1 VPKKKKPTA
10 IPLPTPRSRRSI
22 AICVGATVAL
32 LVADLAGKEWAEGAL
47 SAERP
52 TEPEAAVCEP
62 DEYDRVVYR
71 RIMTE
76 PVVIIDGYLELR
88 YAENCGAAFGLMRG
102 APPLARKVV
111 FGVAAV
117 LASVALFMMFV
128 RGRGGKLFAVS
139 VPLIVSGALGNL
151 VDRVRYGYVVD
162 FVRFH
167 LQDTWSYPTF
177 NVADIGI
184 TVGVILLVLDGF
196 RDAKRAKEA
205 ERAAQERP
213 PAAAPAE
220 RAHPRETAEKP
231 D

>member
-1 VPKKKKPTA
+1 MPEKKKPPAT
-10 IPLPTPRSRRSI
+10 PPPPPRSGRAI
-22 AICVGATVAL
+22 AACAAVSLGLLAID
-32 LVADLAGKEWAEGAL
+32 LVAKEWAEQAL
-47 SAERP
+47 SAER
-52 TEPEAAVCEP
+52 TVEPDEPVCEP
-62 DEYDRVVYR
+62 DEHGRIVYR

-76 PVVIIDGYLELR
+76 PVVVIDGYLELR

-102 APPLARKVV
+102 APPFARKLV

-117 LASVALFMMFV
+117 LASVALFVMFA
-128 RGRGGKLFAVS
+128 RGRGGRLFAVS

-151 VDRVRYGYVVD
+151 IDRVRYGYVVD

-184 TVGVILLVLDGF
+184 TVGVVLLVLDGF
-196 RDAKRAKEA
+196 QDARRARAA
-205 ERAAQERP
+205 EREGSRAG
-213 PAAAPAE
+213 PAAADA
-220 RAHPRETAEKP
+220 AEKS